1 MTKVLC
7 GSMAAL
13 ALMLAPAV
21 AADLSVAPI
30 YKVPPTPPTN
40 WTGSY
45 IGLSGGGVWGNAKV
59 YNGTTGVRR
68 DALVQSQGRA
78 CRCYGWVRSSRAA
91 TGCWAS
97 RATSRSP
104 TRRAAHSRCPGGWLQ
119 QRGQRTLALD
129 LSRPHRRGAGQ
140 LAVLRHGRWR
150 TGEPAAQASRRRLAC
165 RFPRRNGTGAGPS
178 VLASRSSST
187 RIGRRRSNICT
198 SACRTSRTSTRRRTP
213 AFQNDQRVRADDHA
227 VRVGVN
233 YKLPWTL
240 LDGFFKR

>member
-45 IGLSGGGVWGNAKV
+45 IGLSGGGVWGNANV
-59 YNGTTGVRR
+59 YNGTTGVEETPWFNLRGGLVGVTAGTQLQSGNWVFGFEGDISITDKKGSAFQLAPGIGFNNDVKER
-68 DALVQSQGRA
+68 WLSTYRGRIGVAQDNWLVYATAGGAL
-78 CRCYGWVRSSRAA
+78 
-91 TGCWAS
+91 AS
-97 RATSRSP
+97 
-104 TRRAAHSRCPGGWLQ
+104 LQ
-119 QRGQRTLALD
+119 QSITAPVGVQISETQWHWGWAV
-129 LSRPHRRGAGQ
+129 GAGVEVKLNQ
-140 LAVLRHGRWR
+140 DWSAKVEYLYVGLQDKAY
-150 TGEPAAQASRRRLAC
+150 
-165 RFPRRNGTGAGPS
+165 FNPS
-178 VLASRSSST
+178 PSP
-187 RIGRRRSNICT
+187 G
-198 SACRTSRTSTRRRTP
+198 
-213 AFQNDQRVRADDHA
+213 FQNDQRVRADDHA